1 MISSHPRIAAVD
13 YGSRRVGLAITD
25 PLQLFAQPLETL
37 APAASIQRLADL
49 HAADGLETIVVGW
62 PLTEDG
68 EEAEAVAR
76 VRPYIGR
83 LKKALPG
90 VHIETQDERYSSR
103 RAVDGLVAAGVRQK
117 GRRDKSRIDAA
128 AAAIILQDYLDERA

>member
-1 MISSHPRIAAVD
+1 VD

-25 PLQLFAQPLETL
+25 PLQLFAQPLDTL
-37 APAASIQRLADL
+37 SPAVSIERLVAV
-49 HAADGLETIVVGW
+49 HAEDGLEAVVVGW

-68 EEAEAVAR
+68 EEAEAVGR

-90 VHIETQDERYSSR
+90 VRIETQDERYSSR
-103 RAVDGLVAAGVRQK
+103 RAVHGLVEAGVGRK
-117 GRRDKSRIDAA
+117 GRRDKARIDAA

>member
-1 MISSHPRIAAVD
+1 MPLTHPRIAAVD

-25 PLQLFAQPLETL
+25 PLQLFAQPLDTL
-37 APAASIQRLADL
+37 APAASIDRLVAV
-49 HAADGLETIVVGW
+49 HAAEGLEAVVVGW

-90 VHIETQDERYSSR
+90 VRVETYDERFSSR
-103 RAVDGLVAAGVRQK
+103 RAVAGLVASGVGRN
-117 GRRDKSRIDAA
+117 GRRDKARIDAA
-128 AAAIILQDYLDERA
+128 AAAVILQDYLDER